1 MNKKKVAALVLSSA
15 MAASTVAG
23 LCACSGGKDKFT
35 LDGTVYNAV
44 TANTFQASRADT
56 RADAYVA
63 KKANGTEIGKFK
75 TIAAAIN
82 AAVNADVTDE
92 IFEGK
97 DKEPVSGSY
106 VTKIGSEV
114 KLFQNKN
121 GYTPENDDQYWFY
134 EDGNKLGGYNCWDPP
149 ISNLLQNTNHV
160 VTQVT
165 GKGRRTVQSWN
176 SYSLRDPNGEEFAKN
191 ELTTEAWTLS
201 STMDAA
207 VMQFVTETCSITGLD
222 YTYDLSDVKITPP
235 MGDAKTY
242 AFIGC
247 YTWQPYYVIALGLA
261 CDTSTGNWY
270 PFHGTSRDDS
280 FSQTEYNIGDDCV
293 MTSTWHED
301 GGYFTPDSDTLTMQ
315 ARTKFLKDSVGDDG
329 KDIMYQ
335 VNDYKFECEGAGAYL
350 LRVDDSFIGNY
361 YAGKTLGVDNVYI
374 AICGLDVITPIKDGV
389 KVANTDYF
397 TGSKFE
403 NLRVTQASSYIA
415 TKEEIPDELM
425 GVNVPDEEDRG
436 KSFNLLMAADP
447 SLKDEDF
454 GNYTIFN
461 SNAFVDYNKDNGQDV
476 FSFRY
481 DGSPVADNLYSAE
494 VWNYQKQIEALSEM
508 TIETAFDFDE
518 EMAEIA
524 GWYEKTDKTLPQHI
538 GNVLDYTEY
547 LNAKEKVVQAAK
559 LSPEGEQAVAEFKKL
574 STIVPLYDYKG
585 WTKPAA
591 EASMAGYLY
600 TELETFRKFKEI
612 YDTIKDESEKNSNI
626 FRHISKAQYT
636 EWNSLNTAITALEND
651 ANFTARKFNLPE
663 LAANGAA
670 TEVKTRTGM
679 NMVEDVIRLS
689 YAIAAAKQTSSDDG
703 NSAKATHMCSDS
715 HWTSSW
721 HILYIILNLK
731 EEGFNIF
738 EDGYLGNLI
747 ATVTDENTEKLIED
761 VTYLYNVLKLSK
773 YITDNGSIAI
783 DEEIARVANKYM
795 VGKTDFV
802 EGGLAWNFN
811 GSTFTGRNTKFMTY
825 FGLIERQDWM
835 FYIDVVTE
843 LLESKGATLTTSKK
857 GGHLGITAEVQA
869 APSDLSED
877 AQKVVGLIKAV
888 SPLTNKY
895 VAYGWEAPEGVTDI
909 KGYYYSE
916 IQAVRAAKVE
926 LDKLNEADKA
936 AVLAN
941 VNEAGWNAWLA
952 EEKVIDAIIANAKWS
967 EKAFKVPNVK
977 NTATKPDPN
986 DASKTVT
993 DWDNPKWEQDDERS
1007 GLQPTYKIGEKVPA
1021 DMLSTQDAKY
1031 AFTQLLVSVS
1041 KIASTGEKMD
1051 YYSNDNSNWAPRAA
1065 LCKDYLES
1073 IGVTL
1078 TPYLTKML
1086 EDTLFNDWYEQIYTP
1101 ITGLVDVVE
1110 YIREN
1115 SVENV
1120 SGLPVEM
1127 VKILNENYT
1136 TEFNKGHVFDVI
1148 WNGGVTETTVPVGG
1162 LKDKGSW
1169 VWKITLLLRVHVTV
1183 KGYTYAEGTGVW
1195 EGYQKEL
1202 DSFLTSNGFTIAE
1215 DKWGVTVASLT
1226 ETEPDGFVE
1235 NKAGTLL
1242 PDKTAKWAINAGVDA
1257 SLAENMAVSARSD
1270 SYQFTAS
1277 KKNDSGVSDWASV
1290 SVSLTGKTFNVAKNA
1305 IYYDLKVSN
1314 GGKCDIVLYVKNGD
1328 GQVYGYLGEQFETP
1342 VKNNITGEVKGH
1354 VSLQKLHD
1362 WYVQN
1367 KQLPSAETLEFVFV
1381 RVYVYDGTTVNVKS
1395 LYVDELPAEELY
1407 GNAGTSYK
1415 PTDATT
1421 GFTEDEGNATVS
1433 FNNGVTTVQANETI
1447 SINGG
1452 DWAYSHYF
1460 DFEDVTIDMNSVIYL
1475 DVEVTGK
1482 ADILLYDGVKY
1493 TNFSRVIK
1501 GVASGAELAT
1511 GKYAIKLAELIKWH
1525 VDYGKVADS
1534 YKDLT
1539 TLSLTKL
1546 RFYVNSGATV
1556 KLNDFRIVN
1565 AVDATPEA

>member
-612 YDTIKDESEKNSNI
+612 YDTIKDELEKNSNI

-651 ANFTARKFNLPE
+651 AKFTARKFNLPE

-738 EDGYLGNLI
+738 EDGYLRNLI

-835 FYIDVVTE
+835 FYINVVTE

-895 VAYGWEAPEGVTDI
+895 VAIGWEAPEGVTDI

-916 IQAVRAAKVE
+916 IQAVRAAKVK
-926 LDKLNEADKA
+926 LDKLNETDKA

-952 EEKVIDAIIANAKWS
+952 EEKVIDAIIENAKWG
-967 EKAFKVPNVK
+967 ETAFKVHNMK
-977 NTATKPDPN
+977 NTATKPD
-986 DASKTVT
+986 TT
-993 DWDNPKWEQDDERS
+993 EIDWENPKWEQDDNPL
-1007 GLQPTYKIGEKVPA
+1007 LQPTYIVGQKVPA
-1021 DMLSTQDAKY
+1021 AMTSKQNGEY
-1031 AFTQLLVSVS
+1031 AFTQMLISVS
-1041 KIASTGEKMD
+1041 NISATGMGCD
-1051 YYSNDNSNWAPRAA
+1051 WYAPSNFNYAIRVA

-1078 TPYLTKML
+1078 TPYLTKTL

-1110 YIREN
+1110 YIRAKKI
-1115 SVENV
+1115 ENV
-1120 SGLPVEM
+1120 SDLPAEM

-1136 TEFNKGHVFDVI
+1136 TVFNKGHVFDVI
-1148 WNGGVTETTVPVGG
+1148 WNGKANTGDTGG
-1162 LKDKGSW
+1162 SLKEHGNW
-1169 VWKITLLLRVHVTV
+1169 EWKITLLIRVHATMNE
-1183 KGYTYAEGTGVW
+1183 YTYATNKDLW
-1195 EGYQKEL
+1195 SKYQEEL
-1202 DSFLTSNGFTIAE
+1202 DSFLTSNGFTIAA
-1215 DKWGVTVASLT
+1215 DGWGVTVASLT
-1226 ETEPDGFVE
+1226 ESEPDGFLE

-1242 PDKTAKWAINAGVDA
+1242 PDKTAKWAPAADHASKTKVSAKTDCYEITGTETVAGAYYVDA
-1257 SLAENMAVSARSD
+1257 P
-1270 SYQFTAS
+1270 
-1277 KKNDSGVSDWASV
+1277 VSDKQFKVAGN
-1290 SVSLTGKTFNVAKNA
+1290 SL
-1305 IYYDLKVSN
+1305 YYDFEVKSGKFDIVIWNNQESGNYIYFADKINGGHALANALTANTYKGHFDLTEFFGNKVTTENVTIVKVS
-1314 GGKCDIVLYVKNGD
+1314 IRMW
-1328 GQVYGYLGEQFETP
+1328 E
-1342 VKNNITGEVKGH
+1342 
-1354 VSLQKLHD
+1354 
-1362 WYVQN
+1362 
-1367 KQLPSAETLEFVFV
+1367 A
-1381 RVYVYDGTTVNVKS
+1381 GTIALKS
-1395 LYVDELPAEELY
+1395 LYVDETPILGFDEGKEGTLLPALTADWTVDEK
-1407 GNAGTSYK
+1407 GT
-1415 PTDATT
+1415 A
-1421 GFTEDEGNATVS
+1421 N
-1433 FNNGVTTVQANETI
+1433 TTVNAKADCYEIVSAADLGTDYYVVNEVNKTFAI
-1447 SINGG
+1447 ENNSLFYNLGCT
-1452 DWAYSHYF
+1452 AEQKY
-1460 DFEDVTIDMNSVIYL
+1460 DVVIYFKV
-1475 DVEVTGK
+1475 D
-1482 ADILLYDGVKY
+1482 
-1493 TNFSRVIK
+1493 
-1501 GVASGAELAT
+1501 SGAEQYVYLSDVLANSNVHSNGMT
-1511 GKYAIKLAELIKWH
+1511 GDKAGNVTLNAILTYKGISEGTNVTITQLKIRTFEAETITLKALN
-1525 VDYGKVADS
+1525 VA
-1534 YKDLT
+1534 T
-1539 TLSLTKL
+1539 
-1546 RFYVNSGATV
+1546 
-1556 KLNDFRIVN
+1556 
-1565 AVDATPEA
+1565 TPEA

>member
-121 GYTPENDDQYWFY
+121 GYTPENDDQYWYY
-134 EDGNKLGGYNCWDPP
+134 EDGNKLGGYNCWEPP

-315 ARTKFLKDSVGDDG
+315 ARTKFLKDSVGADG

-524 GWYEKTDKTLPQHI
+524 GWYEKTDKTLPKHI

-689 YAIAAAKQTSSDDG
+689 YAIGAGKATSSDDG
-703 NSAKATHMCSDS
+703 NSKKATHMNSDN

-888 SPLTNKY
+888 SPLTDKY
-895 VAYGWEAPEGVTDI
+895 VAYGWEAPQGATDI

-916 IQAVRAAKVE
+916 IQAVRTAKVE
-926 LDKLNEADKA
+926 LDKLNKTDKA

-941 VNEAGWNAWLA
+941 VNEAGWNAWLE
-952 EEKVIDAIIANAKWS
+952 EEKVIDAIIENAKWS
-967 EKAFKVPNVK
+967 EKAFKVPNMV
-977 NTATKPDPN
+977 NTAKKPGTN
-986 DASKTVT
+986 ET
-993 DWDNPKWEQDDERS
+993 DWENPVWEQDDGRS
-1007 GLQPTYKIGEKVPA
+1007 GLNPNYKVGEKAPVG
-1021 DMLSTQDAKY
+1021 MLSTQDAKY
-1031 AFTQLLVSVS
+1031 AFTQLLISAS
-1041 KIASTGEKMD
+1041 MISSTGKGCDE
-1051 YYSNDNSNWAPRAA
+1051 YGNDNTNWAPRAA

-1073 IGVTL
+1073 IGVSL
-1078 TPYLTKML
+1078 TPYLTKVL
-1086 EDTLFNDWYEQIYTP
+1086 KDTLFNDWYKEIYTP
-1101 ITGLVDVVE
+1101 VTGIVDLVTDIKDKNLE
-1110 YIREN
+1110 
-1115 SVENV
+1115 
-1120 SGLPVEM
+1120 
-1127 VKILNENYT
+1127 KIDQLSEEQIKFLNENYT
-1136 TEFNKGHVFDVI
+1136 TSFNKGHVFDVI
-1148 WNGGVTETTVPVGG
+1148 WNGSADSAVPNG
-1162 LKDKGSW
+1162 LKVKGNW
-1169 VWKITLLLRVHVTV
+1169 GHKIALLIRVHTTL
-1183 KGYTYAEGTGVW
+1183 KGYAFVAQATDVFASFQT
-1195 EGYQKEL
+1195 EL
-1202 DSFLTSNGFTIAE
+1202 DAFLTSNGFTIAA
-1215 DKWGVTVASLT
+1215 DGWGVTVASLT
-1226 ETEPDGFVE
+1226 ESEPDGFVE
-1235 NKAGTLL
+1235 NKEGTLL
-1242 PDKTAKWAINAGVDA
+1242 PDKTAKWTINNGIDA
-1257 SLAENMAVSARSD
+1257 SSAEHMAVSAKTD

-1277 KKNDSGVSDWASV
+1277 KSGDWASV
-1290 SVSLTGKTFNVAKNA
+1290 SVALTGKSFNVAKNA

-1328 GQVYGYLGEQFETP
+1328 GQVYGYLGEQFDTP
-1342 VKNNITGEVKGH
+1342 VKTNITGEVKGH

-1367 KQLPSAETLEFVFV
+1367 KQLPSAETLEFVYV

-1395 LYVDELPAEELY
+1395 LYVDELPADELY

-1415 PTDATT
+1415 PTDVAQLV
-1421 GFTEDEGNATVS
+1421 EYQGNATVTVE
-1433 FNNGVTTVQANETI
+1433 NGVTTVQANETV
-1447 SINGG
+1447 SVEGG
-1452 DWAYSHYF
+1452 DWAYSHNYELTNVMIGM
-1460 DFEDVTIDMNSVIYL
+1460 DSVIYL

-1482 ADILLYDGVKY
+1482 ADILLYDNVKY

-1511 GKYAIKLAELIKWH
+1511 GKYALKLADLIKWH
-1525 VDYGKVADS
+1525 VDNNKDADS
-1534 YKDLT
+1534 YRVLT

-1546 RFYVNSGATV
+1546 SFYVNSGATV
-1556 KLNDFRIVN
+1556 KVNDFRIVN
-1565 AVDATPEA
+1565 AAEVTPEA

>member
-121 GYTPENDDQYWFY
+121 GYTPENDDQYWYY
-134 EDGNKLGGYNCWDPP
+134 EDGNKLGGYDCWNPP

-315 ARTKFLKDSVGDDG
+315 ARTKFLKDSVGADG

-481 DGSPVADNLYSAE
+481 DGSPVAENLYSAE

-508 TIETAFDFDE
+508 TVETAFDFDE

-524 GWYEKTDKTLPQHI
+524 GWYEKTDKTLPKHI

-916 IQAVRAAKVE
+916 IQAVRTAKVE

-952 EEKVIDAIIANAKWS
+952 EEKVIDAIIENAKWG
-967 EKAFKVPNVK
+967 ETAFKVPNMV
-977 NTATKPDPN
+977 NTATKPDPT
-986 DASKTVT
+986 DASKTVI
-993 DWDNPKWEQDDERS
+993 DWDNPKWEQDDGRS
-1007 GLQPTYKIGEKVPA
+1007 GLQPTYIKGEKVPA
-1021 DMLSTQDAKY
+1021 EMLSTQDAKY
-1031 AFTQLLVSVS
+1031 AFTQLLISAS
-1041 KIASTGEKMD
+1041 MISSTGKGCD
-1051 YYSNDNSNWAPRAA
+1051 WYGNDNTNWAPRAA

-1073 IGVTL
+1073 IGVSL
-1078 TPYLTKML
+1078 TPYLTKTL

-1110 YIREN
+1110 YIKANNIEK
-1115 SVENV
+1115 V
-1120 SGLPVEM
+1120 SDLPAEM

-1148 WNGGVTETTVPVGG
+1148 WNGKANIGDTGG
-1162 LKDKGSW
+1162 ALKDKGNW
-1169 VWKITLLLRVHVTV
+1169 VWKTTLLIRVHVTM
-1183 KGYTYAEGTGVW
+1183 KGYTFAEGNGVW

-1202 DSFLTSNGFTIAE
+1202 DAFLTSNGFTIAE

-1226 ETEPDGFVE
+1226 ESEPDGFVE

-1242 PDKTAKWAINAGVDA
+1242 PDKTAKWAPAADHASKTKVSAKTDCYEITGTETVEGAYYVDA
-1257 SLAENMAVSARSD
+1257 P
-1270 SYQFTAS
+1270 
-1277 KKNDSGVSDWASV
+1277 VSDKQFKVAGN
-1290 SVSLTGKTFNVAKNA
+1290 SL
-1305 IYYDLKVSN
+1305 YYDFEVKSGKFDIVIWNNQESGNYIYFADKINGGHALANALTANTYKGHFDLTEFFGNKVTTENVTIVKVS
-1314 GGKCDIVLYVKNGD
+1314 IRMW
-1328 GQVYGYLGEQFETP
+1328 E
-1342 VKNNITGEVKGH
+1342 
-1354 VSLQKLHD
+1354 
-1362 WYVQN
+1362 
-1367 KQLPSAETLEFVFV
+1367 A
-1381 RVYVYDGTTVNVKS
+1381 GTIALKS
-1395 LYVDELPAEELY
+1395 LYVDETPILGFDEGKEGTLLPALTADWTVDEK
-1407 GNAGTSYK
+1407 GT
-1415 PTDATT
+1415 A
-1421 GFTEDEGNATVS
+1421 N
-1433 FNNGVTTVQANETI
+1433 TTVNAKADCYEIVSAADLGTDYYVVNEVNKTFAIENNSLFYNLGCTAEQKYDVVIYFKVDSGAEQYAYLSDVLANSNVHSNGMTGDKAGNVTLKAILAYKGINEGTNVTIARVKIRTFEAETI
-1447 SINGG
+1447 S
-1452 DWAYSHYF
+1452 
-1460 DFEDVTIDMNSVIYL
+1460 L
-1475 DVEVTGK
+1475 K
-1482 ADILLYDGVKY
+1482 AL
-1493 TNFSRVIK
+1493 N
-1501 GVASGAELAT
+1501 
-1511 GKYAIKLAELIKWH
+1511 
-1525 VDYGKVADS
+1525 VD
-1534 YKDLT
+1534 L
-1539 TLSLTKL
+1539 
-1546 RFYVNSGATV
+1546 
-1556 KLNDFRIVN
+1556 
-1565 AVDATPEA
+1565 TPEA

>member
-247 YTWQPYYVIALGLA
+247 YTWQPWYVIAIGLA

-350 LRVDDSFIGNY
+350 LRVDDSFVGNY

-389 KVANTDYF
+389 KVENTDYF

-508 TIETAFDFDE
+508 TVETAFDFDE

-524 GWYEKTDKTLPQHI
+524 GWYEKTDKTLPKHI

-547 LNAKEKVVQAAK
+547 LNAKEKVVLAAK

-651 ANFTARKFNLPE
+651 KAFMARKFNLPE
-663 LAANGAA
+663 LALGSAA

-679 NMVEDVIRLS
+679 DMVQDVVRLS
-689 YAIAAAKQTSSDDG
+689 YAIGAGKATSSDDG
-703 NSAKATHMCSDS
+703 NSKNKTFMSSDH

-721 HILYIILNLK
+721 HILYIVLNLK
-731 EEGFNIF
+731 EEGFNLF
-738 EDGYLGNLI
+738 EEGYFADLLDKITDDNSKNLI
-747 ATVTDENTEKLIED
+747 TD

-773 YITDNGSIAI
+773 YISDNDSIAI
-783 DEEIARVANKYM
+783 DEEIARVANAYM
-795 VGKTDFV
+795 VGKVEFA
-802 EGGLAWNFN
+802 EGGLKWNFN
-811 GSTFTGRNTKFMTY
+811 ESGKTGFKYRNNKFTTY
-825 FGLIERQDWM
+825 FGLPARTDWM
-835 FYIDVVTE
+835 YYVNIVTD
-843 LLESKGATLTTSKK
+843 LLKGHGATITAD
-857 GGHLGITAEVQA
+857 GLGITAEVQA
-869 APSDLSED
+869 APSDLSEEV
-877 AQKVVGLIKAV
+877 QNVVKQIKAI
-888 SPLTNKY
+888 SPLTEKY
-895 VAYGWEAPEGVTDI
+895 VAIGWEAPEDTTNI

-916 IQAVRAAKVE
+916 ILAVREAKTAF
-926 LDKLNEADKA
+926 DKLNETDKA

-941 VNEAGWNAWLA
+941 VNKAGWEAWLA
-952 EEKVIDAIIANAKWS
+952 EEAGIDSITGNAKWT
-967 EKAFKVPNVK
+967 EKEFKVHNMV
-977 NTATKPDPN
+977 NTATKPDPA
-986 DASKTVT
+986 DASKTVP
-993 DWDNPKWEQDDERS
+993 DWDNPKWEQDDNPL
-1007 GLQPTYKIGEKVPA
+1007 LQPTYIVGQKVPA
-1021 DMLSTQDAKY
+1021 AMTSKQDAEY
-1031 AFTQLLVSVS
+1031 AFTQLLISVS
-1041 KIASTGEKMD
+1041 NISATGMGCD
-1051 YYSNDNSNWAPRAA
+1051 WYAPTNTNYAIRVA

-1078 TPYLTKML
+1078 TPYLTKTL

-1120 SGLPVEM
+1120 SGLPAEM

-1148 WNGGVTETTVPVGG
+1148 WNGKANTGDTGG
-1162 LKDKGSW
+1162 SLKEHGNW
-1169 VWKITLLLRVHVTV
+1169 EWKITLLIRVHATMNE
-1183 KGYTYAEGTGVW
+1183 YTYATNKDLW
-1195 EGYQKEL
+1195 SKYQEEL
-1202 DSFLTSNGFTIAE
+1202 DSFLTSNGFTIAA
-1215 DKWGVTVASLT
+1215 DGWGVTVASLT
-1226 ETEPDGFVE
+1226 ESEPDGFVE
-1235 NKAGTLL
+1235 NKTGTLL

-1328 GQVYGYLGEQFETP
+1328 GQVYGYLGEQFDTP
-1342 VKNNITGEVKGH
+1342 VKTNITGEVKGH

-1367 KQLPSAETLEFVFV
+1367 KQLPSAETLEFVYV

-1511 GKYAIKLAELIKWH
+1511 GKYAIKLAELIKWQ

>member
-121 GYTPENDDQYWFY
+121 GYTLENDDQYWFY
-134 EDGNKLGGYNCWDPP
+134 EDGNKLGGYNCWEPP

-315 ARTKFLKDSVGDDG
+315 ARTKFLKDSVGADG

-461 SNAFVDYNKDNGQDV
+461 SYAFVDYNKDNGQDV

-518 EMAEIA
+518 EMAEIT
-524 GWYEKTDKTLPQHI
+524 GWYEKTDKTLPKHI

-670 TEVKTRTGM
+670 TEVKPRTGM

-689 YAIAAAKQTSSDDG
+689 YAIAAAKPTSSDDG

-895 VAYGWEAPEGVTDI
+895 VAIGWEAPEGVTDI

-926 LDKLNEADKA
+926 LDKLNETDKA

-952 EEKVIDAIIANAKWS
+952 EEKVIDAIIANSKWS
-967 EKAFKVPNVK
+967 ETAFKVHNMK
-977 NTATKPDPN
+977 NTATKPDTTEIN
-986 DASKTVT
+986 
-993 DWDNPKWEQDDERS
+993 WENPKWEQDDNPL
-1007 GLQPTYKIGEKVPA
+1007 LQPTYIVGQKVPVE
-1021 DMLSTQDAKY
+1021 MTSKQNGEY
-1031 AFTQLLVSVS
+1031 AFTQLLISVS
-1041 KIASTGEKMD
+1041 NISATGKGCD
-1051 YYSNDNSNWAPRAA
+1051 WYDTSNFNYAIRVA

-1078 TPYLTKML
+1078 TPYLTKTL
-1086 EDTLFNDWYEQIYTP
+1086 EDTLFNGWYEQIYTP

-1120 SGLPVEM
+1120 SGLSAEM

-1148 WNGGVTETTVPVGG
+1148 WNGKANTGDTGG
-1162 LKDKGSW
+1162 SLKEHGNW
-1169 VWKITLLLRVHVTV
+1169 EWKITLLIRVHATMNE
-1183 KGYTYAEGTGVW
+1183 YTYATNKDLW
-1195 EGYQKEL
+1195 SKYQEEI
-1202 DSFLTSNGFTIAE
+1202 DSFLTSNGFTIAA
-1215 DKWGVTVASLT
+1215 DGWGVTVASLT
-1226 ETEPDGFVE
+1226 ESEPDGFVE

-1242 PDKTAKWAINAGVDA
+1242 PDKTAKFVPVEGGT
-1257 SLAENMAVSARSD
+1257 VSA
-1270 SYQFTAS
+1270 
-1277 KKNDSGVSDWASV
+1277 KNDGYVFGATVGGGKRIRTTLTDGDVKTVAVAGHSLYFDIKDVKSGSYVLIVFVKSTKTGTEGYFYADQLFQAPTSDLNTTALKGHIQLQVALNYLVGRCSGDNPKQWGFTNETTDLIITGVGFDIYGAGASV
-1290 SVSLTGKTFNVAKNA
+1290 
-1305 IYYDLKVSN
+1305 
-1314 GGKCDIVLYVKNGD
+1314 
-1328 GQVYGYLGEQFETP
+1328 
-1342 VKNNITGEVKGH
+1342 
-1354 VSLQKLHD
+1354 KL
-1362 WYVQN
+1362 
-1367 KQLPSAETLEFVFV
+1367 S
-1381 RVYVYDGTTVNVKS
+1381 S
-1395 LYVDELPAEELY
+1395 LYVDETPA
-1407 GNAGTSYK
+1407 
-1415 PTDATT
+1415 D
-1421 GFTEDEGNATVS
+1421 
-1433 FNNGVTTVQANETI
+1433 
-1447 SINGG
+1447 
-1452 DWAYSHYF
+1452 
-1460 DFEDVTIDMNSVIYL
+1460 
-1475 DVEVTGK
+1475 
-1482 ADILLYDGVKY
+1482 
-1493 TNFSRVIK
+1493 
-1501 GVASGAELAT
+1501 
-1511 GKYAIKLAELIKWH
+1511 KL
-1525 VDYGKVADS
+1525 
-1534 YKDLT
+1534 
-1539 TLSLTKL
+1539 
-1546 RFYVNSGATV
+1546 
-1556 KLNDFRIVN
+1556 
-1565 AVDATPEA
+1565 

>member
-134 EDGNKLGGYNCWDPP
+134 EDGNKLGGYNCWEPP

-315 ARTKFLKDSVGDDG
+315 ARTKFLKDSVGADG

-524 GWYEKTDKTLPQHI
+524 GWYEKTDKTLPKHI

-600 TELETFRKFKEI
+600 TELETFRKFKEF

-651 ANFTARKFNLPE
+651 KKFMAHQFKLPE
-663 LAANGAA
+663 LALSSAA

-679 NMVEDVIRLS
+679 SVVEDVIRLS
-689 YAIAAAKQTSSDDG
+689 YAIAAAKPTSSDDG
-703 NSAKATHMCSDS
+703 NSAKATYMCSDS

-721 HILYIILNLK
+721 HIMYIVLNFN
-731 EEGFNIF
+731 ENGFTIF
-738 EDGYLGNLI
+738 EDGYFADLLASINSKKEDKPHTDNLF
-747 ATVTDENTEKLIED
+747 AD

-773 YITDNGSIAI
+773 YITDNGSVAI
-783 DEEIARVANKYM
+783 DEEIASVANKYM
-795 VGKTDFV
+795 VGKTDWA
-802 EGGLAWNFN
+802 EGGLQWNFN
-811 GSTFTGRNTKFMTY
+811 GTTVAGRNTKFMTY
-825 FGLIERQDWM
+825 LGLKEREDWM

-869 APSDLSED
+869 APSDLSEEV
-877 AQKVVGLIKAV
+877 QNVVKQIKAV
-888 SPLTNKY
+888 SPLTDKY
-895 VAYGWEAPEGVTDI
+895 VAYGWGAPEGVTDI

-926 LDKLNEADKA
+926 LDKLNETDKA

-952 EEKVIDAIIANAKWS
+952 EEKVIDAIIENAKWG
-967 EKAFKVPNVK
+967 ETAFKVHNMK
-977 NTATKPDPN
+977 NTATKPD
-986 DASKTVT
+986 TT
-993 DWDNPKWEQDDERS
+993 EIDWENPKWEQDDNPL
-1007 GLQPTYKIGEKVPA
+1007 LQPTYIVGQKVPA
-1021 DMLSTQDAKY
+1021 AMTSKQNGEY
-1031 AFTQLLVSVS
+1031 AFTQLLISVS
-1041 KIASTGEKMD
+1041 NISATGMGCD
-1051 YYSNDNSNWAPRAA
+1051 WYAPSNFNYAIRVA

-1078 TPYLTKML
+1078 TPYLTKTL

-1120 SGLPVEM
+1120 SGLPAEM

-1148 WNGGVTETTVPVGG
+1148 WNGKANTGDTGG
-1162 LKDKGSW
+1162 SLKEHGNW
-1169 VWKITLLLRVHVTV
+1169 EWKITLLIRVHATMNE
-1183 KGYTYAEGTGVW
+1183 YTYATNKDLW
-1195 EGYQKEL
+1195 SKYQEEL
-1202 DSFLTSNGFTIAE
+1202 DSFLTSNGFTIAA
-1215 DKWGVTVASLT
+1215 DGWGVTVASLT
-1226 ETEPDGFVE
+1226 ESEPDGFVE

-1242 PDKTAKWAINAGVDA
+1242 PDKTAKFVPVEGGT
-1257 SLAENMAVSARSD
+1257 VSA
-1270 SYQFTAS
+1270 
-1277 KKNDSGVSDWASV
+1277 KNDGYVFGATADGGKRIRTTLTDGDVKTVAVAGNSLYFDIKDVKSGSYVLIVWVKSTTTGTEGYFYADQLFQAPTSDRNSTALKGHIQLQVALDYLVGRCSGTNPKDWGFTNETTDLIITGVGFDIYGAGASV
-1290 SVSLTGKTFNVAKNA
+1290 
-1305 IYYDLKVSN
+1305 
-1314 GGKCDIVLYVKNGD
+1314 
-1328 GQVYGYLGEQFETP
+1328 
-1342 VKNNITGEVKGH
+1342 
-1354 VSLQKLHD
+1354 KL
-1362 WYVQN
+1362 
-1367 KQLPSAETLEFVFV
+1367 S
-1381 RVYVYDGTTVNVKS
+1381 S
-1395 LYVDELPAEELY
+1395 LYVDETPADEL
-1407 GNAGTSYK
+1407 
-1415 PTDATT
+1415 
-1421 GFTEDEGNATVS
+1421 
-1433 FNNGVTTVQANETI
+1433 
-1447 SINGG
+1447 
-1452 DWAYSHYF
+1452 
-1460 DFEDVTIDMNSVIYL
+1460 
-1475 DVEVTGK
+1475 
-1482 ADILLYDGVKY
+1482 
-1493 TNFSRVIK
+1493 
-1501 GVASGAELAT
+1501 
-1511 GKYAIKLAELIKWH
+1511 
-1525 VDYGKVADS
+1525 
-1534 YKDLT
+1534 
-1539 TLSLTKL
+1539 
-1546 RFYVNSGATV
+1546 
-1556 KLNDFRIVN
+1556 
-1565 AVDATPEA
+1565 

>member
-895 VAYGWEAPEGVTDI
+895 VAIGWEAPEGVTDI

-926 LDKLNEADKA
+926 LDKLNETDKA

-952 EEKVIDAIIANAKWS
+952 EEKVINAIIENAKWG
-967 EKAFKVPNVK
+967 ETAFKVHNMK
-977 NTATKPDPN
+977 NTATKPD
-986 DASKTVT
+986 TT
-993 DWDNPKWEQDDERS
+993 EIDWENPKWEQDDNPL
-1007 GLQPTYKIGEKVPA
+1007 LQPTYIVGQKVPA
-1021 DMLSTQDAKY
+1021 AMTSKQNGEY
-1031 AFTQLLVSVS
+1031 AFTQMLISVS
-1041 KIASTGEKMD
+1041 NISATGMGCD
-1051 YYSNDNSNWAPRAA
+1051 WYAPSNFNYAIRVA

-1078 TPYLTKML
+1078 TPYLTKTL

-1110 YIREN
+1110 YIRAN
-1115 SVENV
+1115 KIENV
-1120 SGLPVEM
+1120 SDLPAEK

-1148 WNGGVTETTVPVGG
+1148 WNGKANTGDTGG
-1162 LKDKGSW
+1162 SLKEHGNW
-1169 VWKITLLLRVHVTV
+1169 EWKITLLIRVHATMNE
-1183 KGYTYAEGTGVW
+1183 YTYATNKDLW
-1195 EGYQKEL
+1195 SKYQEEL
-1202 DSFLTSNGFTIAE
+1202 DSFLTSNGFTIAA
-1215 DKWGVTVASLT
+1215 DGWGVTVASLT
-1226 ETEPDGFVE
+1226 ESEPDGFLE

-1242 PDKTAKWAINAGVDA
+1242 PDKTAKWAPAADHASKTKVSAKTDCYEITGTETVEGAYYVDA
-1257 SLAENMAVSARSD
+1257 P
-1270 SYQFTAS
+1270 
-1277 KKNDSGVSDWASV
+1277 VSDKQFKVAGN
-1290 SVSLTGKTFNVAKNA
+1290 SL
-1305 IYYDLKVSN
+1305 YYDFEVKSGKFDIVIWNNQESDNYIYFADKINGGHALANALTANTYKGHFDLTEFFGNKVTTENVTIVKVS
-1314 GGKCDIVLYVKNGD
+1314 IRMW
-1328 GQVYGYLGEQFETP
+1328 E
-1342 VKNNITGEVKGH
+1342 
-1354 VSLQKLHD
+1354 
-1362 WYVQN
+1362 
-1367 KQLPSAETLEFVFV
+1367 A
-1381 RVYVYDGTTVNVKS
+1381 GTIALKS
-1395 LYVDELPAEELY
+1395 LYVDETPILGFDEGKEGTLLPALTADWTVDEK
-1407 GNAGTSYK
+1407 GT
-1415 PTDATT
+1415 A
-1421 GFTEDEGNATVS
+1421 N
-1433 FNNGVTTVQANETI
+1433 TTVNAKADCYEIVSAADLGTDYYVVNEVNKTFAI
-1447 SINGG
+1447 ENNSLFYNLGCT
-1452 DWAYSHYF
+1452 AEQKY
-1460 DFEDVTIDMNSVIYL
+1460 DVVIYFKV
-1475 DVEVTGK
+1475 D
-1482 ADILLYDGVKY
+1482 
-1493 TNFSRVIK
+1493 
-1501 GVASGAELAT
+1501 SGAEQYVYLSDVLANSNVHSNGMT
-1511 GKYAIKLAELIKWH
+1511 GDKAGNVTLNAILTYKSISEGTNVTITQLKIRTFEAETITLKALN
-1525 VDYGKVADS
+1525 VA
-1534 YKDLT
+1534 T
-1539 TLSLTKL
+1539 
-1546 RFYVNSGATV
+1546 
-1556 KLNDFRIVN
+1556 
-1565 AVDATPEA
+1565 TPEA

>member
-121 GYTPENDDQYWFY
+121 GYTPENDDQYWYY
-134 EDGNKLGGYNCWDPP
+134 EDGNKLGGYNCWEPP

-315 ARTKFLKDSVGDDG
+315 ARTKFLKDSVGADG

-508 TIETAFDFDE
+508 TVETAFDFDE

-524 GWYEKTDKTLPQHI
+524 GWYEKTDKTLPKHI

-600 TELETFRKFKEI
+600 TELETFRKFKEF

-689 YAIAAAKQTSSDDG
+689 YAIGAGKATSSDDG
-703 NSAKATHMCSDS
+703 NSKNKTFMSSDN

-721 HILYIILNLK
+721 HILYIVLNLK
-731 EEGFNIF
+731 EEGFNLF
-738 EDGYLGNLI
+738 EEGYFADLLDKITDDNSKNLI
-747 ATVTDENTEKLIED
+747 TD

-773 YITDNGSIAI
+773 YISDNDSIAI
-783 DEEIARVANKYM
+783 DEEIARVANAYM
-795 VGKTDFV
+795 VGKVEFA
-802 EGGLAWNFN
+802 EGGLQWNFN
-811 GSTFTGRNTKFMTY
+811 ESGKTGFLYRNNKFTTY
-825 FGLIERQDWM
+825 FGLPARTDWM
-835 FYIDVVTE
+835 YYVNIVTD
-843 LLESKGATLTTSKK
+843 LLKGHGATITAD
-857 GGHLGITAEVQA
+857 GLGITAEVQA
-869 APSDLSED
+869 APSDLSEEV
-877 AQKVVGLIKAV
+877 QNVVKQIKAI
-888 SPLTNKY
+888 SPLTEKY
-895 VAYGWEAPEGVTDI
+895 VAIGWEAPEDTTNI

-916 IQAVRAAKVE
+916 ILAVREAKTAF
-926 LDKLNEADKA
+926 DKLNKDDKA

-941 VNEAGWNAWLA
+941 VNKAGWEAWLA
-952 EEKVIDAIIANAKWS
+952 EEAVINSITGNEKWN
-967 EKAFKVPNVK
+967 EKAFKVPNMV
-977 NTATKPDPN
+977 NTATKPDPT

-993 DWDNPKWEQDDERS
+993 DWDNPKWEQDDGRS
-1007 GLQPTYKIGEKVPA
+1007 GLQPTYIKGEKVPA
-1021 DMLSTQDAKY
+1021 EMLSTQDAKY
-1031 AFTQLLVSVS
+1031 AFTQLLISAS
-1041 KIASTGEKMD
+1041 MISSTGKGCD
-1051 YYSNDNSNWAPRAA
+1051 WYGNDNTNWAPRAA

-1073 IGVTL
+1073 IGVSL
-1078 TPYLTKML
+1078 TPYLTKVL

-1101 ITGLVDVVE
+1101 ITGIVDLVTD
-1110 YIREN
+1110 IKEN
-1115 SVENV
+1115 NYEKLDQLSAEQ
-1120 SGLPVEM
+1120 
-1127 VKILNENYT
+1127 IAFLNANYT
-1136 TEFNKGHVFDVI
+1136 TSFTKGKVFDSI
-1148 WNGGVTETTVPVGG
+1148 WTGSKNEGDTGTGLVTQGTWGYKVA
-1162 LKDKGSW
+1162 
-1169 VWKITLLLRVHVTV
+1169 LLLRVHVTL
-1183 KGYTYAEGTGVW
+1183 KGYAFVEGQGAFAEF
-1195 EGYQKEL
+1195 QKEL

-1242 PDKTAKWAINAGVDA
+1242 PDKTAKWAPAADHASKTKVSAKTDCYEITGTETVEGAYYVDA
-1257 SLAENMAVSARSD
+1257 P
-1270 SYQFTAS
+1270 
-1277 KKNDSGVSDWASV
+1277 VSDKQFKVAGN
-1290 SVSLTGKTFNVAKNA
+1290 SL
-1305 IYYDLKVSN
+1305 YYDFEVKSGKFDIVIWNNQESGNYIYFADKINGGHALANALTANTYKGHFDLTEFFGNKVTTENVTIVKVS
-1314 GGKCDIVLYVKNGD
+1314 IRMW
-1328 GQVYGYLGEQFETP
+1328 E
-1342 VKNNITGEVKGH
+1342 
-1354 VSLQKLHD
+1354 
-1362 WYVQN
+1362 
-1367 KQLPSAETLEFVFV
+1367 A
-1381 RVYVYDGTTVNVKS
+1381 GTIALKS
-1395 LYVDELPAEELY
+1395 LYVDETPILGFEEGKEGTLLPALTADWTVDEK
-1407 GNAGTSYK
+1407 GT
-1415 PTDATT
+1415 A
-1421 GFTEDEGNATVS
+1421 N
-1433 FNNGVTTVQANETI
+1433 TTVNA
-1447 SINGG
+1447 
-1452 DWAYSHYF
+1452 
-1460 DFEDVTIDMNSVIYL
+1460 
-1475 DVEVTGK
+1475 K
-1482 ADILLYDGVKY
+1482 ADCYEIVSAADLGTDYYVVNEVNKTFAIENNSLFYNLGC
-1493 TNFSRVIK
+1493 T
-1501 GVASGAELAT
+1501 AE
-1511 GKYAIKLAELIKWH
+1511 E
-1525 VDYGKVADS
+1525 V
-1534 YKDLT
+1534 
-1539 TLSLTKL
+1539 
-1546 RFYVNSGATV
+1546 
-1556 KLNDFRIVN
+1556 
-1565 AVDATPEA
+1565 

>member
-121 GYTPENDDQYWFY
+121 GYTPENDDQYWYY
-134 EDGNKLGGYNCWDPP
+134 EDGNKLGGYNCWEPP

-374 AICGLDVITPIKDGV
+374 AICGLDVVTPIKDGV

-524 GWYEKTDKTLPQHI
+524 GWYEKTDKTLPKHI

-689 YAIAAAKQTSSDDG
+689 YAIGAGKATSSDDK
-703 NSAKATHMCSDS
+703 NSKKATHMNSDN

-731 EEGFNIF
+731 EEEFNIF

-773 YITDNGSIAI
+773 YITDNCSIAI

-795 VGKTDFV
+795 VEKTDFV

-825 FGLIERQDWM
+825 FGLKEREDWM

-888 SPLTNKY
+888 SPLTDKY

-952 EEKVIDAIIANAKWS
+952 EEKVIDAIIANAKWG
-967 EKAFKVPNVK
+967 ETAFKVHNMK
-977 NTATKPDPN
+977 NTATKPD
-986 DASKTVT
+986 TT
-993 DWDNPKWEQDDERS
+993 EIDWENPKWEQDDNPL
-1007 GLQPTYKIGEKVPA
+1007 LQPTYIVGQKVPVE
-1021 DMLSTQDAKY
+1021 MTSKQNGEY
-1031 AFTQLLVSVS
+1031 AFTQLLISVS
-1041 KIASTGEKMD
+1041 NISATGKGCD
-1051 YYSNDNSNWAPRAA
+1051 WYDTSNFNYAIRVA

-1078 TPYLTKML
+1078 TPYLTKTL
-1086 EDTLFNDWYEQIYTP
+1086 KDTLFNDWYEQIYTP

-1110 YIREN
+1110 YIRAN

-1120 SGLPVEM
+1120 SGLPTEM

-1148 WNGGVTETTVPVGG
+1148 WNGKANTGDTGG
-1162 LKDKGSW
+1162 SLKEHGNW
-1169 VWKITLLLRVHVTV
+1169 EWKITLLIRVHATMN
-1183 KGYTYAEGTGVW
+1183 GYPYAANKDLW
-1195 EGYQKEL
+1195 SKYQEEL
-1202 DSFLTSNGFTIAE
+1202 DSFLTSNEFTIAA
-1215 DKWGVTVASLT
+1215 DGWGVTVASLT

-1242 PDKTAKWAINAGVDA
+1242 PDKTAKWTINNGIDA
-1257 SLAENMAVSARSD
+1257 SSAEHMAVSAKTD

-1277 KKNDSGVSDWASV
+1277 KSGDWASV
-1290 SVSLTGKTFNVAKNA
+1290 SVALTGKSFNVAKNA

-1328 GQVYGYLGEQFETP
+1328 GQVYGYLGEQFDTP
-1342 VKNNITGEVKGH
+1342 VKTNITGEVKGH

-1367 KQLPSAETLEFVFV
+1367 KQLPSAETLEFVYV

-1395 LYVDELPAEELY
+1395 LYVDELPADELY
-1407 GNAGTSYK
+1407 GNAGTSYN
-1415 PTDATT
+1415 PTDVAQLV
-1421 GFTEDEGNATVS
+1421 EYQGNATVTVE
-1433 FNNGVTTVQANETI
+1433 NGVTTVQANETV
-1447 SINGG
+1447 SVEGG
-1452 DWAYSHYF
+1452 DWAYSHNYELTNVMIGM
-1460 DFEDVTIDMNSVIYL
+1460 DSVIYL

-1482 ADILLYDGVKY
+1482 ADILLYDNVKY

-1511 GKYAIKLAELIKWH
+1511 GKYALKLADLIKWH
-1525 VDYGKVADS
+1525 VDNNKDADS
-1534 YKDLT
+1534 YRVLT

-1546 RFYVNSGATV
+1546 SFYVNSGATV
-1556 KLNDFRIVN
+1556 KVNDFRIVN
-1565 AVDATPEA
+1565 AAEVTPEA

>member
-134 EDGNKLGGYNCWDPP
+134 EDGNKLGGYNCWEPP

-524 GWYEKTDKTLPQHI
+524 GWYEKTDKTLPKHI

-689 YAIAAAKQTSSDDG
+689 YAIAAAKPTSSDDG

-895 VAYGWEAPEGVTDI
+895 VAIGWEAPEGVTDI

-926 LDKLNEADKA
+926 LDKLNETDKA

-952 EEKVIDAIIANAKWS
+952 EEKVIDAIIENAKWG
-967 EKAFKVPNVK
+967 ETAFKVHNMK
-977 NTATKPDPN
+977 NTATKPD
-986 DASKTVT
+986 TT
-993 DWDNPKWEQDDERS
+993 EIDWENPKWEQDDNPL
-1007 GLQPTYKIGEKVPA
+1007 LQPTYIVGQKVPVE
-1021 DMLSTQDAKY
+1021 MTSKQNGEY
-1031 AFTQLLVSVS
+1031 AFTQLLISVS
-1041 KIASTGEKMD
+1041 NISATGKGCD
-1051 YYSNDNSNWAPRAA
+1051 WYDTSNFNYAIRVA

-1078 TPYLTKML
+1078 TPYLTKVL
-1086 EDTLFNDWYEQIYTP
+1086 KDTLFNDWYEQIYTP

-1115 SVENV
+1115 HIENV
-1120 SGLPVEM
+1120 SGLPAEM

-1148 WNGGVTETTVPVGG
+1148 WNGKANTGDTGG
-1162 LKDKGSW
+1162 SLKEHGNW
-1169 VWKITLLLRVHVTV
+1169 EWKITLLIRVHATMNE
-1183 KGYTYAEGTGVW
+1183 YTYATNKDLW
-1195 EGYQKEL
+1195 SKYQEEI
-1202 DSFLTSNGFTIAE
+1202 DSFLTSNGFTIAA
-1215 DKWGVTVASLT
+1215 DGWGVTVASLT
-1226 ETEPDGFVE
+1226 ESEPDGFVE

-1242 PDKTAKWAINAGVDA
+1242 PDKTAKFVPVEGGT
-1257 SLAENMAVSARSD
+1257 VSA
-1270 SYQFTAS
+1270 
-1277 KKNDSGVSDWASV
+1277 KNDGYVFGATVGGGKRIRTTLTDGDVKTVAVAGNSLYFDIKDVKSGSYVLIVWVKSTTTGTEGYFYADQLFQAPTSDRNSTALKGHIQLQVALDYLVGRCSGTNPKDWGFTNETTDLIITGVGFDIYGAGASV
-1290 SVSLTGKTFNVAKNA
+1290 
-1305 IYYDLKVSN
+1305 
-1314 GGKCDIVLYVKNGD
+1314 
-1328 GQVYGYLGEQFETP
+1328 
-1342 VKNNITGEVKGH
+1342 
-1354 VSLQKLHD
+1354 KL
-1362 WYVQN
+1362 
-1367 KQLPSAETLEFVFV
+1367 S
-1381 RVYVYDGTTVNVKS
+1381 S
-1395 LYVDELPAEELY
+1395 LYVDETPADEL
-1407 GNAGTSYK
+1407 
-1415 PTDATT
+1415 
-1421 GFTEDEGNATVS
+1421 
-1433 FNNGVTTVQANETI
+1433 
-1447 SINGG
+1447 
-1452 DWAYSHYF
+1452 
-1460 DFEDVTIDMNSVIYL
+1460 
-1475 DVEVTGK
+1475 
-1482 ADILLYDGVKY
+1482 
-1493 TNFSRVIK
+1493 
-1501 GVASGAELAT
+1501 
-1511 GKYAIKLAELIKWH
+1511 
-1525 VDYGKVADS
+1525 
-1534 YKDLT
+1534 
-1539 TLSLTKL
+1539 
-1546 RFYVNSGATV
+1546 
-1556 KLNDFRIVN
+1556 
-1565 AVDATPEA
+1565 